1 MSATL
6 PETAAARYSISSS
19 ASSSEKPSN
28 PRQGFAQCA
37 RHSRPRAARL
47 VAMPPAPLA
56 AAAAAGH
63 AALRRLHDALPA
75 KITDVTDQWG
85 EEVVVVSCVLFLLL
99 NIFAFLANV
108 KAHEVKKRRR
118 QNRAAANHP
127 ALKV

>member
-1 MSATL
+1 MRSTR
-6 PETAAARYSISSS
+6 PPARRS
-19 ASSSEKPSN
+19 P
-28 PRQGFAQCA
+28 
-37 RHSRPRAARL
+37 L
-47 VAMPPAPLA
+47 AMPPAPLA

-118 QNRAAANHP
+118 QNRAAANHR